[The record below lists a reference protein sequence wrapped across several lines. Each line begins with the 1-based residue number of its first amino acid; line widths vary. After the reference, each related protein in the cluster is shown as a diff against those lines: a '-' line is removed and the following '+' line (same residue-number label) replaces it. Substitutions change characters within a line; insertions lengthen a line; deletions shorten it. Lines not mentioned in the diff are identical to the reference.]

1 MAHCGLPI
9 FRDNGLTAFMHG
21 VRREASCSTWIRAS
35 ARLTANSL
43 FVFNQFGD
51 LERCSPRPGN
61 VNSADGWDGVLK
73 PVVARYQGNVSRI
86 YFRADAGF
94 ANPEVYECLEAEGIK
109 YAIPASRQQGLAG
122 EDRLSADVPGW
133 TTPERG
139 AVLLREFH
147 LSGRKVARR
156 GVDRGMV

>member
-51 LERCSPRPGN
+51 LERCSLRPGN
-61 VNSADGWDGVLK
+61 VHSADGWD
-73 PVVARYQGNVSRI
+73 
-86 YFRADAGF
+86 
-94 ANPEVYECLEAEGIK
+94 
-109 YAIPASRQQGLAG
+109 
-122 EDRLSADVPGW
+122 
-133 TTPERG
+133 
-139 AVLLREFH
+139 
-147 LSGRKVARR
+147 
-156 GVDRGMV
+156 MV